1 MAARDRERER
11 SVKAVNDLE
20 VGRHFGPDEW

>member
-11 SVKAVNDLE
+11 SVKAVNDLV
-20 VGRHFGPDEW
+20 VGRHFGLDEW